1 MNEDGQYFLKDFMDA
16 WKLNIF
22 RFIFKNRKRIL
33 NLKHLCEGNCFVLRG
48 HKGRISNF
56 ALVANVLTHFIPSVS
71 IKFLDSIF
79 CKRRIFSQH
88 FSIFKN
94 DQKFSF
100 AFFHP
105 ILCVSDW
112 LNILVLAVSITIK
125 TQFFTRKI
133 NKNVQF

>member
-1 MNEDGQYFLKDFMDA
+1 MNEDGQYFE
-16 WKLNIF
+16 
-22 RFIFKNRKRIL
+22 RFYGCMEIEYFPFYKNRKRIL

-94 DQKFSF
+94 D
-100 AFFHP
+100 HP